1 MRSAGLIVAKTVRI
15 ANISPTSPLA
25 ANVGAKP
32 ITQEEGNMIWDRRL
46 HLATSAK
53 NQVSRQDNF
62 LCSMSGSWPY
72 YARLQPP
79 NWSYV

>member
-1 MRSAGLIVAKTVRI
+1 MTAGLIVAKTVQV
-15 ANISPTSPLA
+15 ANISPTSPKLINTLK

-53 NQVSRQDNF
+53 NQVSRQDTVM
-62 LCSMSGSWPY
+62 C
-72 YARLQPP
+72 
-79 NWSYV
+79 